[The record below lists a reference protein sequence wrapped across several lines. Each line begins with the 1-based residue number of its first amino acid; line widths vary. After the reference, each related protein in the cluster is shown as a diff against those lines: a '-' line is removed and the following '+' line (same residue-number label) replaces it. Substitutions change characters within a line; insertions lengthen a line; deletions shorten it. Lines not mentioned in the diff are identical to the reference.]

1 MAGNPLGQGHGLR
14 RGVQV
19 DLVTL
24 SRAAKAAVAIIVVAA
39 TALVAYAVTRS
50 PSTAGAKGGW
60 TNEEKV
66 EIKRD
71 EEGFISEMTVHRDVS
86 ER

>member
-1 MAGNPLGQGHGLR
+1 M
-14 RGVQV
+14 
-19 DLVTL
+19 VTL
-24 SRAAKAAVAIIVVAA
+24 SKAAKAAVAIIVVAA
-39 TALVAYAVTRS
+39 GALIAYAVTRS
-50 PSTAGAKGGW
+50 SSTASAKGGW